1 MRVMLAE
8 ALLDHRTTG
17 TGSHVGGPEMAPKS
31 PTLGSALA
39 EPWRSSKTAD
49 KNSTARC
56 SAQGRSRHG
65 GPSQNPTGPPC
76 AVNSATMLGESSE
89 GLGTEASGT
98 NGPSTWLLS

>member
-8 ALLDHRTTG
+8 ALLDHRSTG

-49 KNSTARC
+49 RNSAARC
-56 SAQGRSRHG
+56 SAQARGRQG
-65 GPSQNPTGPPC
+65 GPSQNPTWPPC

-89 GLGTEASGT
+89 GLGSAAGGT
-98 NGPSTWLLS
+98 NG